1 MFRLSHF
8 VHFQELPVLTK
19 KLLYYTTRI
28 EIWEIFQGGLLPLY
42 QSNYCLRLQHINK
55 MLVYVS

>member
-8 VHFQELPVLTK
+8 VHFQELPMLTK
-19 KLLYYTTRI
+19 KLLYYTIRI

-42 QSNYCLRLQHINK
+42 QSKYCLRLQHISK
-55 MLVYVS
+55 MLAYVS